1 TSWADTGIT
10 GTNLATGTYAVQM
23 LVNDGTNTSQYNE
36 HYSGIMSWFAD
47 TTNSTDADEILLHKA
62 GHASNGRHVYLR
74 TIRTASSGRLKL
86 QISTTNAFTAA
97 SSITFKFKKLI

>member
-1 TSWADTGIT
+1 
-10 GTNLATGTYAVQM
+10 M
-23 LVNDGTNTSQYNE
+23 
-36 HYSGIMSWFAD
+36 MSWFNG

-74 TIRTASSGRLKL
+74 TLRASSSGYLKL
-86 QISTTNAFTAA
+86 QISCTHAFSAA